1 MEFFSEYTF
10 SRIDRES
17 ERSRASN
24 GAFILGIRASEVGED
39 KGTPDLRRFVDTEVT
54 ILIEVSLLQVCF
66 KVYLHRY
73 VVWMCFFLKP

>member
-1 MEFFSEYTF
+1 MEFYLNTPF

-39 KGTPDLRRFVDTEVT
+39 NTPDLRRFVDTEVT
-54 ILIEVSLLQVCF
+54 ILIEVGLLLV
-66 KVYLHRY
+66 
-73 VVWMCFFLKP
+73 